1 MAGRPPI
8 RPGHRPELPPPL
20 ALKPKWGGQAAARTK
35 TTGLAAGALPGST
48 AAAASAASPEGSAQG
63 LTSERLRDRMV
74 ARLRQQGINDEEV
87 LAAMRAVPRHLFVD
101 PALASRAYEDTAL
114 PIGHSQTISQPYVVA
129 RAVALARSALGES
142 GDRPRFSP
150 RQLPGVQEP
159 GESRDRLPSTGRGRA
174 LEIGGGCGYQAA
186 VLARVFDE
194 VVSVERIAGLHRQA
208 RRNLFA
214 LKLPNLHLL
223 HADGMQ
229 LPSGLGRFR
238 AVFLAAGM
246 PSIPEHLLRE
256 LEPGGV
262 LVAPIGSPTQ
272 RLVVLRLLPQAVAG
286 AAPAFERR
294 EFEEVSFVP
303 ILRGLQS

>member
-1 MAGRPPI
+1 
-8 RPGHRPELPPPL
+8 
-20 ALKPKWGGQAAARTK
+20 
-35 TTGLAAGALPGST
+35 
-48 AAAASAASPEGSAQG
+48 
-63 LTSERLRDRMV
+63 MV
-74 ARLRQQGINDEEV
+74 ARLRQQGIDDEVV
-87 LAAMRAVPRHLFVD
+87 LAAMKAVPRHLFVD

-129 RAVALARSALGES
+129 RAIALARSALGES
-142 GDRPRFSP
+142 G
-150 RQLPGVQEP
+150 G
-159 GESRDRLPSTGRGRA
+159 GRGRA

-186 VLARVFDE
+186 VLAQVFDE

-229 LPSGLGRFR
+229 LPSDLGRFR
-238 AVFLAAGM
+238 AIFLAAGM

-272 RLVVLRLLPQAVAG
+272 RLVVLRLLPQALAG

>member
-1 MAGRPPI
+1 
-8 RPGHRPELPPPL
+8 
-20 ALKPKWGGQAAARTK
+20 
-35 TTGLAAGALPGST
+35 
-48 AAAASAASPEGSAQG
+48 
-63 LTSERLRDRMV
+63 MV
-74 ARLRQQGINDEEV
+74 ARLRQQGIDDEVV
-87 LAAMRAVPRHLFVD
+87 LAAMKAVPRHLFVD

-129 RAVALARSALGES
+129 RAIALARSSLGES
-142 GDRPRFSP
+142 G
-150 RQLPGVQEP
+150 GV
-159 GESRDRLPSTGRGRA
+159 RGRA

-186 VLARVFDE
+186 VLAQVFDE

-238 AVFLAAGM
+238 AIFLAAGM

-272 RLVVLRLLPQAVAG
+272 RLVVLRLLPQAVAV
-286 AAPAFERR
+286 AAPAYERR
-294 EFEEVSFVP
+294 DFEEVSFVP

>member
-1 MAGRPPI
+1 
-8 RPGHRPELPPPL
+8 
-20 ALKPKWGGQAAARTK
+20 
-35 TTGLAAGALPGST
+35 
-48 AAAASAASPEGSAQG
+48 
-63 LTSERLRDRMV
+63 MV
-74 ARLRQQGINDEEV
+74 ARLRQQGIKDEEV
-87 LAAMRAVPRHLFVD
+87 LAAMKAVPRHLFVD

-129 RAVALARSALGES
+129 RAIALALEF

-150 RQLPGVQEP
+150 GAQEP
-159 GESRDRLPSTGRGRA
+159 GEGRGRPPSTGRGRA

-186 VLARVFDE
+186 VLAQVFDE

-238 AVFLAAGM
+238 AIFLAAGM

>member
-1 MAGRPPI
+1 
-8 RPGHRPELPPPL
+8 
-20 ALKPKWGGQAAARTK
+20 
-35 TTGLAAGALPGST
+35 
-48 AAAASAASPEGSAQG
+48 
-63 LTSERLRDRMV
+63 MV
-74 ARLRQQGINDEEV
+74 ARLRQQGIDDEVV
-87 LAAMRAVPRHLFVD
+87 LAAMKAVPRHLFVD

-129 RAVALARSALGES
+129 RAIALARSALGES
-142 GDRPRFSP
+142 G
-150 RQLPGVQEP
+150 G
-159 GESRDRLPSTGRGRA
+159 GRGRA
-174 LEIGGGCGYQAA
+174 LEIGCGCGYQAA
-186 VLARVFDE
+186 VLAQLFDE

-238 AVFLAAGM
+238 AIFLAAGM

>member
-1 MAGRPPI
+1 MAGRAPL
-8 RPGHRPELPPPL
+8 RPGQRPELPPPL
-20 ALKPKWGGQAAARTK
+20 ALKPKWGGQIARPSDPHQATV
-35 TTGLAAGALPGST
+35 LVPPQ
-48 AAAASAASPEGSAQG
+48 SAPTEG
-63 LTSERLRDRMV
+63 LTSDRLRDRMV
-74 ARLRQQGINDEEV
+74 SRLRQQGIDDPVV
-87 LAAMRAVPRHLFVD
+87 LAAMKAVPRHLFVD
-101 PALASRAYEDTAL
+101 AGLASRAYEDSAL

-129 RAVALARSALGES
+129 RALALARSALGAS
-142 GDRPRFSP
+142 G
-150 RQLPGVQEP
+150 QKGQ
-159 GESRDRLPSTGRGRA
+159 GRA

-186 VLARVFDE
+186 VLAQVFDE

-214 LKLPNLHLL
+214 LKLPNLHLV
-223 HADGMQ
+223 HGDGMS
-229 LPSGLGRFR
+229 LPAGLGRFR

-256 LEPGGV
+256 LDPGGV

-272 RLVVLRLLPQAVAG
+272 RLVVLRLLPEAIAG